1 MAAFWGGRVGGGG
14 LWQRTCGGV
23 EHGAAAAPAPSGT
36 PGGEAGSGGNT
47 GGRVS
52 VRTPAPGEW
61 LQPRRKGGAENGVG
75 EEGMGGDGEGGRG
88 GAPPCRPTPEALSR
102 GRGRGPVAAGPAG
115 VRASGGPSPA
125 APARAAGGI
134 AGARA
139 WPRREWRSG
148 RSGGGGRAGGRAG
161 LNWAEARRKARRGRR
176 RGGGGGGRGL
186 AAAGREDRQGR

>member
-1 MAAFWGGRVGGGG
+1 MAEGEGEGLQQRDERTGRAGEAGAGAALWDGGGGG
-14 LWQRTCGGV
+14 LRQRTCGGV

-88 GAPPCRPTPEALSR
+88 GAPPCRPTPEAL
-102 GRGRGPVAAGPAG
+102 AAWPAG
-115 VRASGGPSPA
+115 VR
-125 APARAAGGI
+125 GGI
-134 AGARA
+134 
-139 WPRREWRSG
+139 SG
-148 RSGGGGRAGGRAG
+148 RCLADSGERLQR
-161 LNWAEARRKARRGRR
+161 
-176 RGGGGGGRGL
+176 
-186 AAAGREDRQGR
+186 